1 MRILAIGAHQDD
13 PDIGCGG
20 SLILH
25 ADSGDDVTVV
35 YATDGAAGSATIPKD
50 QLMPLRRTEA
60 EHSAAVLGAKRLI
73 FLPFS
78 DGQLAYA
85 GYDLVT
91 ELGKII
97 RSERPEIVYVHH
109 QEDAHPDHRALAAA
123 TLDACRRASTPYFQE
138 MGSGQHTVTEI
149 RLYEVW
155 TPLREYRR
163 AIDVSTV
170 IDRKTEA
177 IRHHRTQLSL
187 IPYDE
192 VARGLAR
199 YRSIAVR
206 GSTYA
211 EVFDTARATW

>member
-25 ADSGDDVTVV
+25 ADAGDDLTLV
-35 YATDGAAGSATIPKD
+35 YATDGAAGSPEIPKE
-50 QLMPLRRTEA
+50 QLAPLRRAEA
-60 EHSAAVLGAKRLI
+60 ERSATVLGAERLV

-85 GYDLVT
+85 GYALVT
-91 ELGKII
+91 ELGRLI

-109 QEDAHPDHRALAAA
+109 PGDAHPDHRALAAA

-138 MGSGQHTVTEI
+138 MGIGRHTVTEI

-155 TPLREYRR
+155 TPLHEYRR
-163 AIDVSTV
+163 AIDISAV
-170 IDRKTEA
+170 IDRKAEA
-177 IRHHRTQLSL
+177 IRQHRSQIGLV
-187 IPYDE
+187 PYDE

-199 YRSIAVR
+199 YRSVAVR
-206 GSTYA
+206 GSTHA

>member
-1 MRILAIGAHQDD
+1 MKILAIGAHQDD

-25 ADSGDDVTVV
+25 ADAGDDVTIV
-35 YATDGAAGSATIPKD
+35 YATDGAAGSAEIPKD
-50 QLMPLRRTEA
+50 QLAPLRRAEA

-91 ELGKII
+91 KLGRIV
-97 RSERPEIVYVHH
+97 RSERPEIVYTHH
-109 QEDAHPDHRALAAA
+109 PGDAHPDHRALATA

-138 MGSGQHTVTEI
+138 MGEGRHTVTEI

-155 TPLREYRR
+155 TPLQEYRR
-163 AIDVSTV
+163 AIDVSAA

-177 IRHHRTQLSL
+177 IRQHRTQLAL